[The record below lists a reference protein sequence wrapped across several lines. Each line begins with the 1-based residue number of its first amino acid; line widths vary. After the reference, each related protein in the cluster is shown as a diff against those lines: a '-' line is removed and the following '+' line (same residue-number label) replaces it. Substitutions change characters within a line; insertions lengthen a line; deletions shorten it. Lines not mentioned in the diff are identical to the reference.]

1 MEVNVNTSQVAQ
13 DVTFCNSSSATNSL
27 PDATDACA
35 LTQVA
40 SVSTSSEPTTP
51 LSESPESDWFVDSSS
66 NPKIY
71 LKLLVSNAAAGS
83 IIGKAG
89 QNINDVQAQTL
100 ARIQLSKATELYF
113 GTNERILLVTG
124 RLKQVVAAMYLI
136 LLKLQREGVAPLRY
150 VLWACNFIE
159 TEYRRT
165 SLAMGLF
172 VLHCSPRSKTAAAS
186 PPGASAGEAG
196 GDLAGPQHLLIR
208 LLVPQPLCGVI
219 IGKHGSTIRTCAA
232 DSDTTIRLTSTCDGS
247 HAPTLHRIVTISGA
261 RQNVLKAMALMVL
274 KQSDD
279 PKFLLYGELPSS
291 VQPGKFGIIDP
302 AFSGCHGPLQCFPA
316 SSPDA
321 AVFGSMPAFNLH
333 PGMMISGMPR
343 ASLGI
348 ILTGEQAGVLL
359 EQGNGPFMEIEQTTG
374 CHVQLEMVD
383 GPHGLVLGKLL
394 LSGSPDGC
402 TYAQFLIGQRLA
414 AAASFQIDGTT
425 YFSTAGMA
433 MQPRLRQPEHTFN
446 PGCPFMCMH

>member
-1 MEVNVNTSQVAQ
+1 MLNVNTSQVA
-13 DVTFCNSSSATNSL
+13 
-27 PDATDACA
+27 
-35 LTQVA
+35 
-40 SVSTSSEPTTP
+40 SVPTTP
-51 LSESPESDWFVDSSS
+51 GSESPLYGSLDSMHWLEEVVASSS

-136 LLKLQREGVAPLRY
+136 LSKLQREGVAPL
-150 VLWACNFIE
+150 
-159 TEYRRT
+159 
-165 SLAMGLF
+165 
-172 VLHCSPRSKTAAAS
+172 SPRSKTAAVS

-232 DSDTTIRLTSTCDGS
+232 DSDTIIRVTSTSEGS
-247 HAPTLHRIVTISGA
+247 HAPTTHRIVTIAGA

-279 PKFLLYGELPSS
+279 PKFLLHGELPPSS
-291 VQPGKFGIIDP
+291 EQPGTGGIIAP
-302 AFSGCHGPLQCFPA
+302 AFSGYHGPLQCLPA
-316 SSPDA
+316 SSPEA
-321 AVFGSMPAFNLH
+321 AVFAGMPAFNLH
-333 PGMMISGMPR
+333 PGQMPR

-359 EQGNGPFMEIEQTTG
+359 EQGNGSFMQIEQTTG

-383 GPHGLVLGKLL
+383 GPHGLIFGRLL

-402 TYAQFLIGQRLA
+402 TCAQFLIGQRLA
-414 AAASFQIDGTT
+414 AAASFQLDGTT
-425 YFSTAGMA
+425 YFSAGMA
-433 MQPRLRQPEHTFN
+433 VRPQMQQPD
-446 PGCPFMCMH
+446 